1 MGVFKN
7 INDFAKSKSEKSPIS
22 MVTCYDYGFA
32 RLVEQT
38 DIDVILVG
46 DSLGNAVA
54 GYEST
59 IPVTVD
65 QMIYHTGIVKRGA
78 PSKFLVCDL
87 PFMSYHVSVED
98 SLRNAGRIMK
108 ETGCHAVKLEGGED
122 FVPVVKALV
131 KASIPVMGH
140 LGLTPQSVHKLGGYT
155 VQGRDEDKRKI
166 MIQDA
171 KLLEEAGAFSIVLE
185 MVPEELA
192 KEITE
197 SISIP
202 TIGIGGGR
210 YCDGQVLVINDLLG
224 MNESFTPKFLKKY
237 ADLSSIIRGAL
248 NSYNSEVKSGTFPA
262 ESNVF
267 KSEKKDESG
276 KVYSK

>member
-1 MGVFKN
+1 MQAFKN
-7 INDFAKSKSEKSPIS
+7 INDFARSKKEKLPIS

-32 RLVEQT
+32 RLVDQT

-46 DSLGNAVA
+46 DSLGNVVA
-54 GYEST
+54 GYDST

-65 QMIYHTGIVKRGA
+65 QMIYHSGIVRRGA

-108 ETGCHAVKLEGGED
+108 ESGCHAVKLEGGED

-140 LGLTPQSVHKLGGYT
+140 LGLTPQSVHKLGGYS
-155 VQGRDEDKRKI
+155 VQGRDEDKRKV
-166 MIQDA
+166 MIRDA
-171 KLLEEAGAFSIVLE
+171 KMLEEAGAFSLVLE
-185 MVPEELA
+185 MVPEDLA

-210 YCDGQVLVINDLLG
+210 YCDGQVLVLNDLLG

-237 ADLSSIIRGAL
+237 TDLSLVIRAAL
-248 NSYNSEVKSGTFPA
+248 NDYNSEVKSGAFPG
-262 ESNVF
+262 ENNVF
-267 KSEKKDESG
+267 KSEKKDEPG
-276 KVYSK
+276 KVY